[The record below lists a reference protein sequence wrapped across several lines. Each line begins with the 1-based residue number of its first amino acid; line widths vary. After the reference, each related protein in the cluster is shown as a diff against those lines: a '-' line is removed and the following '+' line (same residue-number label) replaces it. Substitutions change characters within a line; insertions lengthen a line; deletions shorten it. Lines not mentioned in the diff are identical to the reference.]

1 MSSIFSTPELAIGIA
16 VGGAAGAAFEPKLE
30 TPKQSAW
37 AANPVRVPDLGLI
50 AELVAGGK
58 ITPGD
63 GHNMANRLGYSN
75 GTLDSITWLAQNRLD
90 FPLMLRLWRLFPSY
104 SAPSGKSIAAL
115 VDETLA
121 HEQLDW
127 DYHDLLL
134 KLQTAERIGL
144 GDIAYAIVRGILP
157 APAYVPVPPPTT
169 TTNVKR
175 YPQVNVD
182 PEQLAA
188 EIGYSPE
195 QLEIMVGR
203 SGLSMAP
210 GMAANAYFRGILAD
224 DDYRLAIAEGDLRT
238 EWADPVRDVSRAI
251 PSPDNFVEAHLRG
264 WITAD
269 QMYAGTALHGMSQAH
284 TDLEYEIHR
293 RPLSP
298 HQIKQALARGAAFNP
313 AAGEI
318 QDPYTASVHQA
329 NLGPEWYEMGVALQG
344 SYPSL
349 FITNRLV
356 TSNVISAA
364 DGQSWLERAG
374 MADEVVTAMHASWTG
389 TSTTTANKDIT
400 SAQTKLKTAT
410 HKSYVAREIDDP
422 TATTALEA
430 AGVDAAV
437 VPPILALWQAE
448 RDLIRKQLTPAQ
460 VAKAIKTGAINP
472 ATGVAWTMADGL
484 QALLDRGYD
493 QEDATT
499 LLEESA

>member
-1 MSSIFSTPELAIGIA
+1 VAIGSVPSLI
-16 VGGAAGAAFEPKLE
+16 VGVGAGAAASAAFEPALE
-30 TPKQSAW
+30 RPKQDAW
-37 AANPVRVPDLGLI
+37 AAAPNRLPDVGLV
-50 AELVAGGK
+50 AELVAGNK
-58 ITPGD
+58 VKLSD
-63 GHNMANRLGYSN
+63 GQAMAARLGYDTGPFNS
-75 GTLDSITWLAQNRLD
+75 LVWLAQNRLD
-90 FPLMLRLWRLFPSY
+90 FPLMLRLVRLFP
-104 SAPSGKSIAAL
+104 GHVWQNGL
-115 VDETLA
+115 TTENLLDETLA
-121 HEQLDW
+121 HLGLDW
-127 DYHDLLL
+127 NYHDPLLAL
-134 KLQTAERIGL
+134 KTAERIGI

-157 APAYVPVPPPTT
+157 APSYVPVPPPTT

-182 PEQLAA
+182 PEALAA
-188 EIGYSPE
+188 QIGYSPE

-264 WITAD
+264 WIDAPT
-269 QMYAGTALHGMSQAH
+269 MYAGTALHGMSQPH

-356 TSNVISAA
+356 TSGVITPA
-364 DGQSWLERAG
+364 DGKSWLERSG
-374 MADEVVTAMHASWTG
+374 MADEVVTAMDASWTG
-389 TSTTTANKDIT
+389 TGTAKGDPHVTKAENQLWTT
-400 SAQTKLKTAT
+400 T
-410 HKSYVAREIDDP
+410 HKSYVAREITDAD
-422 TATTALEA
+422 ANTALTA
-430 AGVDAAV
+430 AGVATAAQPQV
-437 VPPILALWQAE
+437 LSLWQEE
-448 RDLIRKQLTPAQ
+448 RSLIRKQLTPAQ

-484 QALLDRGYD
+484 AALLARGYD
-493 QEDATT
+493 QDDATT